1 MEEFERKNA
10 PGSRIRVAV
19 KRKFDEIRDKED
31 EREAKRT
38 RVEELFYKL
47 TSCKETMTP
56 MRLISLT
63 SPDKGL
69 VRRFKSVT
77 TTAGL
82 KVPKFN
88 TTTGNLLNPR
98 TKSYK
103 MKKIE
108 IQRALKEWEKHLN
121 QVNSDPAPI
130 TVENNVDLEGPPENF
145 EYINDYKSGPGI
157 EIPNDPPI
165 GCECEDCGTKK
176 SECCPSQFG
185 VEYAYY
191 KHKRLRITPGRPI
204 YECNKRCKCGPDC
217 SNRVVQQ
224 GRKHKVCIFRT
235 KNGRGWGVKALQK
248 IKSGSFVMEYVGEV
262 RWGWYTS
269 RRYNFNF
276 YQLLKW
282 SMSSSSMIKQVKILH
297 QRRNFLFEVIL
308 STLCLF
314 LMTTGSV
321 GVCIHSNGHYVL

>member
-19 KRKFDEIRDKED
+19 KRKFDEIEDKEE

-56 MRLISLT
+56 LRLISLT

-69 VRRFKSVT
+69 VRKFKSVT

-88 TTTGNLLNPR
+88 TTSGNLLNPR
-98 TKSYK
+98 TKAYK

-108 IQRALKEWEKHLN
+108 IQTALKEWEKHLN
-121 QVNSDPAPI
+121 QVNTDPAPI

-165 GCECEDCGTKK
+165 GCECENCGTQK
-176 SECCPSQFG
+176 SQCCPSQFG

-191 KHKRLRITPGRPI
+191 KHKRLRITRGRPI
-204 YECNKRCKCGPDC
+204 YECNKKCKCGPDC

-262 RWGWYTS
+262 RLTDQ
-269 RRYNFNF
+269 N
-276 YQLLKW
+276 
-282 SMSSSSMIKQVKILH
+282 I
-297 QRRNFLFEVIL
+297 
-308 STLCLF
+308 
-314 LMTTGSV
+314 
-321 GVCIHSNGHYVL
+321 